1 VSLCGGQVIN
11 LISDN
16 YPLNDLLI
24 VLPVRE
30 GDGNVEGEGRGG
42 QLNLLYYMATATKR
56 SFTQRL
62 CHL

>member
-24 VLPVRE
+24 VLPVRR
-30 GDGNVEGEGRGG
+30 GRGMLRG
-42 QLNLLYYMATATKR
+42 REGVDNSTY
-56 SFTQRL
+56 FII
-62 CHL
+62 

>member
-24 VLPVRE
+24 VLPVRRGRE
-30 GDGNVEGEGRGG
+30 GVDNST
-42 QLNLLYYMATATKR
+42 Y
-56 SFTQRL
+56 FII
-62 CHL
+62 